1 MVGSSSKVV
10 LYSRTLLLLEPPM
23 SVIVLLNLSSL
34 YPKGGNYLAK
44 DVNVTVKQT
53 IALTASHF
61 NILRSF
67 LTSYKRQCSCNL
79 FQGSMSP
86 FLAHR
91 TYLKSSANGDE
102 VGEDLVGIMKGMVKE
117 WA

>member
-53 IALTASHF
+53 IALTA
-61 NILRSF
+61 RSF